1 MSSIDA
7 FVVGASFIS
16 SFSRAGLNLVDRYQ
30 LSSIRLCPIKT
41 SYWNNSLPLLISTPC
56 ILLAYSL
63 LDIWQYM
70 LSVHI
75 FFLAILLQVISYGF
89 AIVFQRYKLLE
100 VALLTKVPDF
110 LAPLLLCIFGFASGT
125 LYFLC
130 CTCLSLVF
138 FCISVKKTTI
148 LSSLSSILFLSIT
161 LLTQIIFSYLIF
173 KDIFIEIDFKK
184 LLLIS
189 FALLTWRFI
198 FSLAVLLIYKY
209 FYSDNYDKQR
219 TNFQCTFVRCFLN
232 LSTQFSFIYVM
243 SSKSY
248 IFVLPILNSTGLIS
262 AALAHYL
269 IGERISSR
277 DYLSLLLLF
286 LLTNISILYLLDVH

>member
-1 MSSIDA
+1 LSSIDA
-7 FVVGASFIS
+7 FIVGASFIS
-16 SFSRAGLNLVDRYQ
+16 SLSRAGLNLVDRHQ
-30 LSSIRLCPIKT
+30 LSSIKLCPIKT
-41 SYWNNSLPLLISTPC
+41 SYWNNLLPLLISAPC

-63 LDIWQYM
+63 LDIWHYM

-75 FFLAILLQVISYGF
+75 FFLAMLLQIIAYGF
-89 AIVFQRYKLLE
+89 AIVFKRYKLLE

-110 LAPLLLCIFGFASGT
+110 FAPLLLCIFGFASGT

-138 FCISVKKTTI
+138 FCISAKKTTT
-148 LSSLSSILFLSIT
+148 LSSLPSILFLSIT
-161 LLTQIIFSYLIF
+161 LLTQIIFSFLIF
-173 KDIFIEIDFKK
+173 KDIFVDIDFKK
-184 LLLIS
+184 LLLVS
-189 FALLTWRFI
+189 FTLLTWRFI
-198 FSLAVLLIYKY
+198 FSLAILLMHKY
-209 FYSDNYDKQR
+209 FYLGAHENQR
-219 TNFQCTFVRCFLN
+219 TNFQCIFVRCLLN

-248 IFVLPILNSTGLIS
+248 IFVLPILNSTGLIG

>member
-1 MSSIDA
+1 LSSIDA

-41 SYWNNSLPLLISTPC
+41 SYWNNSLPLLISAPC

-70 LSVHI
+70 LSAHI
-75 FFLAILLQVISYGF
+75 FFLATLLQVISYGF

-148 LSSLSSILFLSIT
+148 LSSLPSILFLSIT

-198 FSLAVLLIYKY
+198 FSLAVLLIHKY

>member
-1 MSSIDA
+1 MSSFDA
-7 FVVGASFIS
+7 LIVGASFIS

-30 LSSIRLCPIKT
+30 LSSIGLCPIKT
-41 SYWNNSLPLLISTPC
+41 SYWNNLLPLLISAPC
-56 ILLAYSL
+56 ILLAYPF
-63 LDIWQYM
+63 LDILQYM
-70 LSVHI
+70 QSVHI
-75 FFLAILLQVISYGF
+75 FFLATLLQVISYGF
-89 AIVFQRYKLLE
+89 AIVFKRYKLLE

-138 FCISVKKTTI
+138 FCISAKKTAT
-148 LSSLSSILFLSIT
+148 LSSLPSVLFLSIS
-161 LLTQIIFSYLIF
+161 LLAQIIFSYLIF
-173 KDIFIEIDFKK
+173 NDFFVGIYFKE

-189 FALLTWRFI
+189 FALLIWRFI
-198 FSLAVLLIYKY
+198 FSLTILLMHKY
-209 FYSDNYDKQR
+209 FYFDNHEQQK
-219 TNFQCTFVRCFLN
+219 TSFKCTFVRCFLN

-248 IFVLPILNSTGLIS
+248 IFVLPILNSTGLIG

-269 IGERISSR
+269 IGEQISSR
-277 DYLSLLLLF
+277 EYLSLLLLF
-286 LLTNISILYLLDVH
+286 LLTNISILYLLDVY